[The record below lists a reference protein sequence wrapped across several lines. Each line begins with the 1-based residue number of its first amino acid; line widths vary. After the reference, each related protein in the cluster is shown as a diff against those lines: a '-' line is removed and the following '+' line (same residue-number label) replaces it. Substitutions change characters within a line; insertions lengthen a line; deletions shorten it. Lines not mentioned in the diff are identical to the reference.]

1 MKVEKVVLLK
11 SGVKNA
17 GGLEKTASRI
27 AAGFQEYGANVSIL
41 TTTTRR
47 NPPFGRT
54 SNSIALHALKTPA
67 WPSFIRIQQ
76 FDKQVQRWLQDNP
89 ADIVFGMDRNK
100 HQTHIRAGNG
110 VHAAYLKSRIAT
122 EGRFKYNVCLFN
134 PLHRKIL
141 QIEKEAFENPKLKK
155 IFTNSHMV
163 KREILEHYAVNSAKI
178 SVIHNGVEW
187 EEMREDF
194 TSWPEQKRAFCQLFN
209 LDPDHLHLLFIGNGY
224 LRKGLTPLL
233 TALSRLQRKDVH
245 LSIVGK
251 DRHQDRYEAL
261 ANMLGLRSQ
270 VRFFGSQTNVRPFY
284 QIADVL
290 AIPSFYD
297 PFANV
302 TVEALAMGL
311 FILSSKTNGGSEI
324 LTPQT
329 GAIIDE
335 LHSIESVVASLE
347 QALLHRKTKESAMIQ
362 RSAIEHLDYGKQIK
376 QLIESCLA

>member
-1 MKVEKVVLLK
+1 MKVVLLK

-27 AAGFQEYGANVSIL
+27 AAGFQEHGANVSIL
-41 TTTTRR
+41 TTATRH
-47 NPPFGRT
+47 NPSFDQIPNG
-54 SNSIALHALKTPA
+54 IAVHALKAPA
-67 WPSFIRIQQ
+67 WPSFFRIQQ
-76 FDKQVQRWLQDNP
+76 FDKHVQRWLQNNP
-89 ADIVFGMDRNK
+89 ADLVFGMDRNK

-122 EGRFKYNVCLFN
+122 EGRFKYNVCLCN

-163 KREILEHYAVNSAKI
+163 KREILDHYSVDSDKI

-187 EEMREDF
+187 EEMRSDF
-194 TSWPEQKRAFCQLFN
+194 TSWPEQKRLFCQLFH
-209 LDPDHLHLLFIGNGY
+209 LDPDHFHLLFIGNGY
-224 LRKGLTPLL
+224 LRKGLPPLL
-233 TALSRLQRKDVH
+233 TALGRLQRKDVH
-245 LSIVGK
+245 LSIVGN
-251 DRHQDRYEAL
+251 DRHQARYEAL

-284 QIADVL
+284 QFADVL

-329 GAIIDE
+329 GVIIDD
-335 LHSIESVVASLE
+335 LHSIESMVASLE
-347 QALLHRKTKESAMIQ
+347 QALLHRKTAESALAR
-362 RSAIEHLDYGKQIK
+362 RSGIEHLDYSKQMK

>member
-1 MKVEKVVLLK
+1 MKVVLLK

-27 AAGFQEYGANVSIL
+27 AAGFQEHGANVSIL
-41 TTTTRR
+41 TTAARH
-47 NPPFGRT
+47 NSFDLT
-54 SNSIALHALKTPA
+54 SIGIALHALKIPA
-67 WPSFIRIQQ
+67 WPSFFRIQQ
-76 FDKQVQRWLQDNP
+76 FDKQVQRWLQKNP

-122 EGRFKYNVCLFN
+122 EGRFKYNVCLCN

-141 QIEKEAFENPKLKK
+141 QIEKEAFEDPKLKK

-163 KREILEHYAVNSAKI
+163 KREILNHYSVDLDKI

-187 EEMREDF
+187 EEMRSDF
-194 TSWPEQKRAFCQLFN
+194 TSWPEQKREFCQLFH
-209 LDPDHLHLLFIGNGY
+209 LDPDHFHLLFIGNGY

-233 TALSRLQRKDVH
+233 TALSLLQRKDVH
-245 LSIVGK
+245 LSIVGN

-270 VRFFGSQTNVRPFY
+270 VRFFGSQTNIRPFY
-284 QIADVL
+284 QFADVL

-311 FILSSKTNGGSEI
+311 FVLSSKTNGGSEI
-324 LTPQT
+324 LTSQT
-329 GAIIDE
+329 GVIIDD
-335 LHSIESVVASLE
+335 LHSIESIAASLE
-347 QALLHRKTKESAMIQ
+347 QVLLHQKTAKSAQ
-362 RSAIEHLDYGKQIK
+362 ARRSSIEHLDYGKQIK

>member
-1 MKVEKVVLLK
+1 MKVVLLK

-17 GGLEKTASRI
+17 GGLEKTAFRI

-41 TTTTRR
+41 TTAPRQ
-47 NPPFGRT
+47 NPSFGHT
-54 SNSIALHALKTPA
+54 SNGIALHALKTPT
-67 WPSFIRIQQ
+67 WPSFYRIQQ
-76 FDKQVQRWLQDNP
+76 FDKQVQKWLQDNP

-122 EGRFKYNVCLFN
+122 EGRLKYNVCLIN

-141 QIEKEAFENPKLKK
+141 HIEKEAFENPKLKK

-163 KREILEHYAVNSAKI
+163 KREILDHYSVDQAKI

-187 EEMREDF
+187 NEMQSDF
-194 TSWPEQKRAFCQLFN
+194 TSWPKQKREFCQTFN

-224 LRKGLTPLL
+224 SRKGLLPLL

-251 DRHQDRYEAL
+251 DRHQARYEAF
-261 ANMLGLRSQ
+261 ANMLGIRSQ

-284 QIADVL
+284 QLADVL
-290 AIPSFYD
+290 TIPSFYD

-329 GAIIDE
+329 GVIIDN
-335 LHSIESVVASLE
+335 LHSIESMTASLE
-347 QALLHRKTKESAMIQ
+347 QALLHRKTAESAVTCR
-362 RSAIEHLDYGKQIK
+362 RSIEHLDYGKQMK